1 MKVVSKLG
9 LIQISSAI
17 LLCCGMS
24 ACTSLQSQMSS
35 YDSEI
40 KACAEDGRWNAANR
54 VIDHAQFKCEPYE
67 MKDVEAWR
75 KRERMGLRLAFAKS
89 LTAIVSEANTHYSQG
104 NLTEG
109 DKVRLKLKDR
119 YFGGRTE
126 GDSDNETMFSKLF
139 KQDKSLDTGVPEELA
154 PCLELAWI
162 NMLSDRNIARMIIAY
177 NGLAKRIEAID
188 VQGRKKSIKE
198 LDSIRE
204 GFKKVGK
211 WKDKIDLFMEKL
223 ADPEIARWAPTDR
236 STYAQFIKKM
246 ESVRGK
252 VADSYKVKRWNT
264 CVFDRKEEYKEISE
278 LTAAGDYAKGMQ
290 ILKSHDLLLSPIGLP
305 GCVDFDDVTQRTKVV
320 NGELSNYKLMEI
332 LNSGTN
338 PRVDKRFDPRSGR
351 LLSALI
357 YACTIVDDPS
367 DKRQRRAAVRVAQ
380 LQAQKYFVED
390 MEITVSS
397 EMTKKESEEDD
408 QFHSSFSSIVSSS
421 AKADLSNL
429 VLLVSGIYNDYVIV
443 ILGWRDPALG
453 NVPVALPKKV
463 DGELNIDVSS
473 SFGAYL

>member
-9 LIQISSAI
+9 LIQISSVI

-75 KRERMGLRLAFAKS
+75 KRERMGLQLAFAKS

-104 NLTEG
+104 NLAEG
-109 DKVRLKLKDR
+109 DKVRQKLKDR
-119 YFGGRTE
+119 YFGGRAE

-177 NGLAKRIEAID
+177 NGLAKRVEAID
-188 VQGRKKSIKE
+188 VHGTKKSIKE
-198 LDSIRE
+198 LDAIAE

-236 STYAQFIKKM
+236 STYAQSIKKM

-264 CVFDRKEEYKEISE
+264 RVFDRKEEYKEIAS
-278 LTAAGDYAKGMQ
+278 LIASKDYEKAMQ
-290 ILKSHDLLLSPIGLP
+290 MLQSHDLIVRPNGLP
-305 GCVDFDDVTQRTKVV
+305 GCIDFDDQAERTKVAS
-320 NGELSNYKLMEI
+320 GELSNYTIKKLF
-332 LNSGTN
+332 SGLPG
-338 PRVDKRFDPRSGR
+338 PRHVRRDARHDVLSTLIVGR
-351 LLSALI
+351 
-357 YACTIVDDPS
+357 TIVDDLS
-367 DKRQRRAAVRVAQ
+367 NKRKLREAVRVAQ
-380 LQAQKYFVED
+380 LQARSEFVSYMNTE
-390 MEITVSS
+390 VSS
-397 EMTKKESEEDD
+397 ETIKKESEEDD
-408 QFHSSFSSIVSSS
+408 QFHSSFSSITSAR
-421 AKADLSNL
+421 AKADVSNL
-429 VLLVSGIYNDYVIV
+429 VLLAKGIYNDDVVV

-453 NVPVALPKKV
+453 NVPVVSPKKI
-463 DGELNIDVSS
+463 DGEQNIEVSPA
-473 SFGAYL
+473 FGAYL